1 MPAARSAPRTRLSRA
16 ELFVLVLCFV
26 CSVFVIIAT
35 QTVRDKPS
43 APVTAAGEGPS
54 YKPHGRWDGEQICST
69 VDVVYTWVN
78 GSDPIWLREM
88 TEYKSLYNKE
98 HNLTEDEDGDTA
110 TSSNRFRDND
120 ELK

>member
-1 MPAARSAPRTRLSRA
+1 MLSI
-16 ELFVLVLCFV
+16 V
-26 CSVFVIIAT
+26 CSVFLFHSLQREIADS
-35 QTVRDKPS
+35 R
-43 APVTAAGEGPS
+43 S
-54 YKPHGRWDGEQICST
+54 YRPTDSTFDTIGYSDSSKEWNYPQI
-69 VDVVYTWVN
+69 DAVYTWVN

-88 TEYKSLYNKE
+88 MKYKSLYNKE